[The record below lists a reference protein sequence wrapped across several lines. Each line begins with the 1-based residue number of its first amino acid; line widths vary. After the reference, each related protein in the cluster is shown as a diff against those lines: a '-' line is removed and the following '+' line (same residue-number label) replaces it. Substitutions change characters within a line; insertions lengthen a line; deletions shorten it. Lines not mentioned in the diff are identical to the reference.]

1 MLKRSLLA
9 CTSRHERPRAIRSFG
24 ISYYRSK
31 EPMPQTKEHNQVV
44 REEFTRQAT
53 AYAAN
58 PLIADPEHVARLVHA
73 VRPTSQ
79 DRVLEVATGP
89 GYVAMGFAAVA
100 REVVGV
106 DLTEAPLA
114 IAEQRPAEQGLHK
127 LRFQLAD
134 AARLPFADG
143 EFDVVVCR
151 LAFHHF
157 EQPPPMLHEMVR
169 VCTPQGTVAVE
180 DIVVSEHPA
189 RGAYQNRLENLRDP
203 SHTAAFTLSMLL
215 KLFTEAGL
223 EVSHVSTEDRI
234 QVAERWM
241 ANAHTP
247 ADRAAQ
253 VRHLIEQDGL
263 HDLSGTQPMRN
274 ADGQWCFTHRMA
286 IVVGRKLR
294 PEMLRAAAERS

>member
-1 MLKRSLLA
+1 
-9 CTSRHERPRAIRSFG
+9 
-24 ISYYRSK
+24 
-31 EPMPQTKEHNQVV
+31 MPQTKEHNQVV

-58 PLIADPEHVARLVHA
+58 PVIADPERVARLVYA
-73 VRPTSQ
+73 VHPTSQ

-114 IAEQRPAEQGLHK
+114 IAEQRRQEQGLPNV
-127 LRFQLAD
+127 RFQLAD
-134 AARLPFADG
+134 ASRLPFADG

-157 EQPPPMLHEMVR
+157 EQPPRMLREMVR

-189 RGAYQNRLENLRDP
+189 RGAYQNHFENLRDP
-203 SHTAAFTLSMLL
+203 SHTAAFSLSMLL
-215 KLFTEAGL
+215 KLFAEAGL
-223 EVSHVSTEDRI
+223 EVGQVSTGHLQ
-234 QVAERWM
+234 QVVERWM
-241 ANAHTP
+241 ANAQTP
-247 ADRAAQ
+247 DDKAAQ

-263 HDLSGTQPMRN
+263 HDLSGTQPFRN
-274 ADGQWCFTHRMA
+274 ADGQWCFTQSTA

-294 PEMLRAAAERS
+294 TELLRAAAEGS

>member
-1 MLKRSLLA
+1 
-9 CTSRHERPRAIRSFG
+9 
-24 ISYYRSK
+24 
-31 EPMPQTKEHNQVV
+31 MPQTKEHNQVV
-44 REEFTRQAT
+44 REEFTRQAA

-58 PLIADPEHVARLVHA
+58 PSIADPERVARLVHA

-114 IAEQRPAEQGLHK
+114 IANKRRQEQGLHNV
-127 LRFQLAD
+127 RFQLAD
-134 AARLPFADG
+134 ASRLPFADG

-157 EQPPPMLHEMVR
+157 EQAPRMLGEMVR

-180 DIVVSEHPA
+180 DIVVSEHPGRA
-189 RGAYQNRLENLRDP
+189 TYHNRFENLRDP
-203 SHTAAFTLSMLL
+203 SHTAAFSLTMLL
-215 KLFTEAGL
+215 TLFAEAGL
-223 EVSHVSTEDRI
+223 EIEHVSTGHLA
-234 QVAERWM
+234 QVLERWL
-241 ANAHTP
+241 ANAQTP
-247 ADRAAQ
+247 AEKAVE
-253 VRHLIEQDGL
+253 VRRLIEQDAL
-263 HDLSGTQPMRN
+263 DDLSGTRPFRTD
-274 ADGQWCFTHRMA
+274 DGQWRFTQHTA

-294 PEMLRAAAERS
+294 PEMSRPAR

>member
-1 MLKRSLLA
+1 
-9 CTSRHERPRAIRSFG
+9 
-24 ISYYRSK
+24 
-31 EPMPQTKEHNQVV
+31 MPPTKEHNQVV

-58 PLIADPEHVARLVHA
+58 PLIADPEHVARLVQA

-114 IAEQRPAEQGLHK
+114 IAEQRRQEQGLHNV
-127 LRFQLAD
+127 RFQLAD

-143 EFDVVVCR
+143 EFDVVICR

-157 EQPPPMLHEMVR
+157 EQPPRMLHEMVR

-189 RGAYQNRLENLRDP
+189 RGAYQNRFENLRDP
-203 SHTAAFTLSMLL
+203 SHTAAFSLSMLL

-223 EVSHVSTEDRI
+223 EVSHVSTHDRL

-247 ADRAAQ
+247 ADRAVQ

-263 HDLSGTQPMRN
+263 HDLSGTQPFRN
-274 ADGQWCFTHRMA
+274 ADGQWCFIHRMA
-286 IVVGRKLR
+286 IVVGRKLS

>member
-1 MLKRSLLA
+1 
-9 CTSRHERPRAIRSFG
+9 
-24 ISYYRSK
+24 
-31 EPMPQTKEHNQVV
+31 MPQTKEHNQVV

-58 PLIADPEHVARLVHA
+58 PVIADPERVARLVHA
-73 VRPTSQ
+73 VRPTSR

-114 IAEQRPAEQGLHK
+114 IAEQRRQEQGLHNV
-127 LRFQLAD
+127 RFQLAD
-134 AARLPFADG
+134 ASRLPFADG

-157 EQPPPMLHEMVR
+157 EQPPRMLREMVR

-189 RGAYQNRLENLRDP
+189 RGAYQNHFENLRDP
-203 SHTAAFTLSMLL
+203 SHTAAFSLSMLL
-215 KLFTEAGL
+215 KLFAEAGL
-223 EVSHVSTEDRI
+223 EVGQVSTGHLH
-234 QVAERWM
+234 QVVERWM
-241 ANAHTP
+241 ANAQTP
-247 ADRAAQ
+247 DDRAAQ

-263 HDLSGTQPMRN
+263 HDLSGTQPFRN
-274 ADGQWCFTHRMA
+274 TDGQWCFTQSTA
-286 IVVGRKLR
+286 IVVGRKLH
-294 PEMLRAAAERS
+294 PEMLRSAGESA

>member
-1 MLKRSLLA
+1 
-9 CTSRHERPRAIRSFG
+9 
-24 ISYYRSK
+24 
-31 EPMPQTKEHNQVV
+31 MPQTKDHNQVV

-58 PLIADPEHVARLVHA
+58 PVIADPERVARLVHA
-73 VRPTSQ
+73 VCPASQ

-114 IAEQRPAEQGLHK
+114 IAEQRRQEQGLHNV
-127 LRFQLAD
+127 RFQLAD
-134 AARLPFADG
+134 ASRLPFADG

-157 EQPPPMLHEMVR
+157 AQPPRMLREMVR

-189 RGAYQNRLENLRDP
+189 RGAYQNRFENLRDP
-203 SHTAAFTLSMLL
+203 SHTAAFSLSMLL
-215 KLFTEAGL
+215 KLFVEAGL
-223 EVSHVSTEDRI
+223 EIGHVSI
-234 QVAERWM
+234 GHLSQVVERWL
-241 ANAHTP
+241 ANAQTP
-247 ADRAAQ
+247 ADKAAE
-253 VRHLIEQDGL
+253 VRRLIEQDAVR
-263 HDLSGTQPMRN
+263 DLSGTQPFQN
-274 ADGQWCFTHRMA
+274 VDGQWCFTQRTA

-294 PEMLRAAAERS
+294 PEMFRAAGEIS